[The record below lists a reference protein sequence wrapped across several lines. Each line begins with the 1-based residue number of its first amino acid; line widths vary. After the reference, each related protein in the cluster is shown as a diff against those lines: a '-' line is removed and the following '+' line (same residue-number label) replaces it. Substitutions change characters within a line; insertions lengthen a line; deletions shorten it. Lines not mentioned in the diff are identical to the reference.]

1 MPWWGW
7 IAAGM
12 MLLVAELALVD
23 AAFYLV
29 FLGISALL
37 VGSVELAGIPLP
49 YWMQWVLFALL
60 AVASLVFFRGKL
72 YDLLRGGATGEIRE
86 GVIGDTAV
94 AQERIAPGGRG
105 RVELRGASWAA
116 LNSGPSSIEAGSR
129 CRVERADGLTLEVRA
144 EA

>member
-7 IAAGM
+7 VAAGM
-12 MLLVAELALVD
+12 LMLVAELALVD

-37 VGSVELAGIPLP
+37 VGTAELAGFSLP
-49 YWMQWVLFALL
+49 FWMQWTLFALL
-60 AVASLVFFRGKL
+60 AVGSLVFFRGKV
-72 YDLLRGGATGEIRE
+72 YERLRGGATSEIPE
-86 GVIGDTAV
+86 GVTGDSAV
-94 AQERIAPGGRG
+94 AGEAIAPGARG
-105 RVELRGASWAA
+105 RVELRGSSWTAR
-116 LNSGPSSIEAGSR
+116 NCGSTQIEAGAR